1 MMREGSTS
9 LNKAEGISQW
19 LLMIC
24 KDDEDAEDNEEVS
37 SMTFMLTQSDIYD
50 SRNNTIKLN
59 IRFLA

>member
-1 MMREGSTS
+1 
-9 LNKAEGISQW
+9 
-19 LLMIC
+19 MIC